1 MVQPR
6 CVAVSVTSCLKRVGL
21 CREKK
26 IYFRDIH
33 LFAVKVPV
41 YSSKDDG
48 TRNYEKTD
56 FCLFC
61 GRQCKSGVRTHYMNV
76 HSHEELVQTMKALPL
91 KSLDNE
97 GD

>member
-1 MVQPR
+1 MF
-6 CVAVSVTSCLKRVGL
+6 
-21 CREKK
+21 KK
-26 IYFRDIH
+26 SWSLPKKNLFRDIN